1 MTTTAA
7 EDADAFDKRRATV
20 AQLRA
25 DGLSLREI
33 ATKLDIT
40 KDTVYRDLQALS
52 RDTATPCD
60 QPCCSTVAPSI
71 LAVALPT
78 ATPESDTAT
87 PSRDTATHPAPAVTL
102 PLTAR
107 FVADLATL
115 TRNNVSPEAAVR
127 HAVAL
132 VARAYRQAWE
142 AGTYPRDVNP
152 VLARYQFAP
161 HTPPVPEPPATD
173 TTVQG

>member
-1 MTTTAA
+1 MTTTAT
-7 EDADAFDKRRATV
+7 EDADAIETRRATV

-33 ATKLDIT
+33 ATKLSTT
-40 KDTVYRDLQALS
+40 KDTVHRDLQALS

-60 QPCCSTVAPSI
+60 QPCRSTAPPDI
-71 LAVALPT
+71 LTVALPT

-115 TRNNVSPEAAVR
+115 TRNGISPEAAVR

-132 VARAYRQAWE
+132 VAQAYRQAWE

-152 VLARYQFAP
+152 VMKRYEFAP
-161 HTPPVPEPPATD
+161 YTPPVPGAPANTA
-173 TTVQG
+173 TAQG